1 MFNWD
6 LFNIHFMKFVPLH
19 VHSHYSLLDGLAKID
34 DLVAK
39 AKADGME
46 AMALTDH
53 GSMYGIIEFYQ
64 KAKKAGIKPILGV
77 ETYVAPYGRQNKR
90 SRIDEDRYH
99 LILLAK
105 NNTGY
110 QNLLKLVTIAHLEGF
125 YYKPRIDLDI
135 LKKHSDGL
143 IGLSACVEG
152 EIPNA
157 ILTYKDMAKS
167 EAVLQKYLDIFGKE
181 NFFLELQSHANSQDQ
196 QIVNEK
202 LVELARANNVGIV
215 ATNDTHYVNT
225 EDDKAHDIL
234 ICIQTNRK
242 ITETNRMTLMGFD
255 LSMKTTDQM
264 YKEFKAWPEAVSNTV
279 KIAQMCDVDI
289 SFGQNILPVFDV
301 PAGYTDLEYLKKLCK
316 EGLISRYGGELND
329 HGDWAI
335 DENKILIKNQNK
347 EFRKQDVLARLDFE
361 MSVVARTGFVSYFL
375 IVADFINWSK
385 SNGIVVGPGRGSAAG
400 SLMAYLTNITNL
412 DPLVYDLLFE
422 RFLNP
427 ERISMPDID
436 TDFADTRR
444 DEVIKYVSEKY
455 GSDHVAQIVTFGT
468 MAARAAIRDVGRAL
482 GLPYSYCDKI
492 SKMIPMAMNLKE
504 ALEKVPELKSE
515 YKNSSDCKELIDNA
529 KKLEGCCRHSSTHA
543 CGVVI
548 TPQPLTEYLPL
559 QYASSGD
566 NSIVSQYSLHPIE
579 DLGLL
584 KMDFLGLRNL
594 TIIENTL
601 ETIEKIHGQKIDIE
615 KLPLEDKKTF
625 QLLQKGETTGVF
637 QLESSGMKRYLK
649 QLKPNNIEDII
660 AMVALYRPGPLN
672 SGMVDE
678 FIARKHGDKKISYDH
693 PIMENSLKNTYGV
706 IVYQEQVMQLS
717 KDMAGFTGG
726 QADTLRKAMG
736 KKNADLMEKMKK
748 DFIDGCLKNNISKDI
763 AQKTFSG
770 MEKFAEYGF
779 NKSHAACYAWI
790 AYQTAYLKANYPVE
804 FMASLLTSDL
814 NDIDRIALEVSEC
827 RNMGIE
833 VMPPDI
839 NESFT
844 RFTVVAETL
853 KDARPRIR
861 FGLSAVKNVGM
872 NITRAVIHERK
883 QNGPFQS
890 LVDFLS
896 RVNDKDL
903 NKKSL
908 ESLIKCG
915 ALDQLGE
922 RYEMLMNME
931 KLLNFIKIVN
941 QEANTNQNSLFSF
954 GETKIKH
961 TLQLD
966 KYTQT
971 SKREKLLWEK
981 ELLGLYISEHPF
993 SDFQAELEGYILTSQ
1008 HIKKGLGMGTGN
1020 VRIAGVINSIKKIIT
1035 QKGEM
1040 MLFVKIEDTYDSVET
1055 IVFPSVY
1062 SSTKEEWI
1070 ENSVVIISGT
1080 ISNKDGEYKII
1091 CNEVKTL
1098 SLEIINDLKNRL
1110 KKLNLQVQKQAN
1122 NLFIFF
1128 KKVITAE
1135 SIVKLNKILST
1146 TNGKNKVFLAVPI
1159 DDQKFRK
1166 IETNFYADFDN
1177 QELQKELNSLV
1188 EVRFVKL
1195 M

>member
-1 MFNWD
+1 
-6 LFNIHFMKFVPLH
+6 MKFVPLH

-39 AKADGME
+39 AKADGIE

-90 SRIDEDRYH
+90 SRIDEERYH

-105 NNTGY
+105 NNVGY

-135 LKKHSDGL
+135 LEKYSEGL
-143 IGLSACVEG
+143 IGLSACLEG
-152 EIPNA
+152 EIPNV
-157 ILTYKDMAKS
+157 ILTYKDREKS
-167 EAVLQKYLDIFGKE
+167 EAVLQKYLKIFGKE

-196 QIVNEK
+196 QIINEK
-202 LVELARANNVGIV
+202 LVELARANGVDIV

-255 LSMKTTDQM
+255 LSMKTTAQM

-279 KIAQMCDVDI
+279 KVAQMCEVEI
-289 SFGQNILPVFDV
+289 PFGKNILPDYEV
-301 PAGYTDLEYLKKLCK
+301 PAGYTDVEYLKKLCLD
-316 EGLISRYGGELND
+316 GLLFRYGGTLDEKNQ
-329 HGDWAI
+329 WQI
-335 DENKILIKNQNK
+335 DEHKVLIKNQDK
-347 EFRKQDVLARLDFE
+347 EFRKQDVLDRLEFE

-375 IVADFINWSK
+375 IVADFINWAK

-400 SLMAYLTNITNL
+400 SLMAYLTKITNI
-412 DPLVYDLLFE
+412 DPLAYDLLFE

-427 ERISMPDID
+427 DRISMPDID

-444 DEVIKYVSEKY
+444 DEVIKYVADKY

-492 SKMIPMAMNLKE
+492 AKMIPMATTLKE
-504 ALEKVPELKSE
+504 SLDKVPELKSE
-515 YKNSSDCKELIDNA
+515 YKNSPDCKELIDNA
-529 KKLEGCCRHSSTHA
+529 KKLEGCCRHASTHA

-548 TPQPLTEYLPL
+548 TPKPLTEYLPL
-559 QYASSGD
+559 QYASSD
-566 NSIVSQYSLHPIE
+566 DASIVSQYSLHPIE

-601 ETIEKIHGQKIDIE
+601 ETIEKIHSLKIDIE
-615 KLPLEDKKTF
+615 KLPLDDKKTF
-625 QLLQKGETTGVF
+625 KVLQDGETTGVF

-649 QLKPNNIEDII
+649 KLNPNNIEDII

-678 FIARKHGDKKISYDH
+678 FITRKHGEKKITYDH
-693 PIMENSLKNTYGV
+693 PIMEKSLNKTYGV

-748 DFIDGCLKNNISKDI
+748 DFIEGCLKNNIPKDI

-814 NDIDRIALEVSEC
+814 NDIDRIALEVNEC

-833 VMPPDI
+833 VLPPDI

-844 RFTVVAETL
+844 RFTVVAESL
-853 KDARPRIR
+853 KEKRPRIR

-872 NITRAVIHERK
+872 NLTKTVIRERK
-883 QNGPFQS
+883 ERGAFQS

-896 RVNDKDL
+896 RSKDKDL

-915 ALDQLGE
+915 ALDQFGD

-931 KLLNFIKIVN
+931 KLLHFVKAVN
-941 QEANTNQNSLFSF
+941 EEAMTNQNSLFAF
-954 GETKIKH
+954 TDNKIMH
-961 TLQLD
+961 TLQLE
-966 KYTQT
+966 KYPQT
-971 SKREKLLWEK
+971 PKREKLAWEK

-993 SDFQAELEGYILTSQ
+993 SEFQAELEGYILTSS
-1008 HIKKGLGMGTGN
+1008 HIKKGLGMGSGN
-1020 VRIAGVINSIKKIIT
+1020 IRIAGVINSIKKIIT

-1055 IVFPSVY
+1055 IVFPSVFN
-1062 SSTKEEWI
+1062 STKEEWVEDNI
-1070 ENSVVIISGT
+1070 VIISGT
-1080 ISNKDGEYKII
+1080 ISNKDGDYKVI
-1091 CNEVKTL
+1091 CNEVKTITAD
-1098 SLEIINDLKNRL
+1098 IINDLKNRL
-1110 KKLNLQVQKQAN
+1110 KKLNLKVQTEAK

-1128 KKVITAE
+1128 KKVITAD
-1135 SIVKLNKILST
+1135 SIVKLNKILTSST
-1146 TNGKNKVFLAVPI
+1146 GQNKVYLAVPI

-1166 IETNFYADFDN
+1166 IETNFYADFAN
-1177 QELQKELNSLV
+1177 QDLQKELNSLT